1 MLTGI
6 VRYPPDKS
14 RIAPLIIRAFS
25 WYGFFCYNFGNS
37 SRKILCHFFMLSV
50 CQESSDNQFF
60 EYTIRYVAGTTPV
73 KFWEFFAAHF
83 IGTFKVAILDAY
95 FGSLLLSSVVDSA
108 ETQAASRNALIG
120 ETIVIIVV
128 SVILTNVATGLFT
141 TVSSPFSLF
150 GKSF

>member
-1 MLTGI
+1 
-6 VRYPPDKS
+6 
-14 RIAPLIIRAFS
+14 
-25 WYGFFCYNFGNS
+25 
-37 SRKILCHFFMLSV
+37 MLSV
-50 CQESSDNQFF
+50 CQKSSDNQFF